1 MTHPTMMAQISAKD
15 HLAIDLTDELTKP
28 CDDNII
34 PSLADCFS
42 QWRVIFGSLL
52 SEIDLDDVRR
62 ENDTEEERRL
72 AALRKWKARNGN
84 AATYEIL
91 VNALLSKGEKHKAES
106 LCTIL
111 ADQLSNRNSK

>member
-1 MTHPTMMAQISAKD
+1 MAQISAKD
-15 HLAIDLTDELTKP
+15 LAIDLADELTKP
-28 CDDNII
+28 CDDDII

-52 SEIDLDDVRR
+52 TEIDLDDVRR

-72 AALRKWKARNGN
+72 AALRKWKARNGD
-84 AATYEIL
+84 AATYEVL

-106 LCTIL
+106 LRTVL
-111 ADQLSNRNSK
+111 ADQLSNKNGK